1 MKLILI
7 LILSF
12 SMVGCGTF
20 KKVSN
25 KTDHQSTNSID
36 SSLKAYI
43 TTKTDAKTDKEVKT
57 VITEKIDTHIVVPG
71 TATTVTRPLNELIE
85 KHMIETS
92 DGDITVKVTYDPTTG
107 SIKAEGKTAKKTV
120 PVQSTKTTV
129 VLEDSQSTQAVEKTE
144 QIDNAVKVDSK
155 VTDKTS
161 SKEVDR
167 DSGTNPFTSFGIM
180 IFIILVIAAIFY
192 LYRRFG

>member
-20 KKVSN
+20 KKVTN
-25 KTDHQSTNSID
+25 KTDHETTNSID
-36 SSLKAYI
+36 SSLKADV
-43 TTKTDAKTDKEVKT
+43 TTKTDAKTDKEIKT

-85 KHMIETS
+85 KHFIEAS
-92 DGDITVKVTYDPTTG
+92 DGDISVKVTYDPITG

-129 VLEDSQSTQAVEKTE
+129 VREDSQSTQAVEKTE
-144 QIDNAVKVDSK
+144 QTDNTVKVDSR

-167 DSGTNPFTSFGIM
+167 DTGSNPFTSFGIM